1 MDIAAQNQ
9 TLHNVR
15 TTLRLTYGILPIVAG
30 MDKFTNLLTDWEKYL
45 SPAVAEML
53 PFTPHT
59 FMLIVGVIEIVA
71 GVLIFLKPWLG
82 AYVVMAWLIGIA
94 LNLILSGRLYLD
106 IAVRDLVMSI
116 GAFTLAKVTEATT
129 EVSHFK
135 RNIQGR
141 TTASPLY

>member
-1 MDIAAQNQ
+1 MDIAAQNK
-9 TLHNVR
+9 TLHHVR

-45 SPAVAEML
+45 NPTVAEML

-59 FMLIVGVIEIVA
+59 FMLIVGVIEIIA
-71 GVLIFLKPWLG
+71 GVLVFLKPRLG

-106 IAVRDLVMSI
+106 IAVRDLVMAI

-129 EVSHFK
+129 ETSPIK
-135 RNIQGR
+135 ESIQGR
-141 TTASPLY
+141 AAATPLY